1 MEHNAFTQPFVQ
13 HVASDMPAVRDHGRG
28 GDDDVLGERHGVEK
42 GVHRNGRARLIGAI
56 GHDDEQVNVA
66 VGPRVPPCAGSE
78 QDDPLRFEFVGDERD
93 HPGHDRFE
101 GCRSRH
107 RPFRPST
114 DYTTTV
120 ARFPRLRPEHGAV
133 LSAIGAFRAY
143 EEVEPFA
150 HVADLEEIAA
160 NDLNLNISRYVD
172 TTEPIDVPSVEEALA
187 QLCEAERRGG
197 CGAAGTTSSAPG
209 EGLLEG
215 QVPQRD
221 RPRPPGP
228 AAAATAAPC
237 SCSSAHSNKEMDGR
251 AGLRPRCVAR
261 SGSSAMNSA
270 QENRSTAA
278 R

>member
-1 MEHNAFTQPFVQ
+1 MREPLMGTCDQAEHFADALGEVVRERRRQVVEHEHGLQRRLGGLLCVHARRGEESRIGGAQRSDDTEVATRELQRRAAAERSRPLMEHNAFTQPFVQ
-13 HVASDMPAVRDHGRG
+13 HVASDMPAVRDRGRG

-42 GVHRNGRARLIGAI
+42 GVHRSGRARLIGAI

-120 ARFPRLRPEHGAV
+120 ARFAPPSSRARFPRLRPEHGAV

-143 EEVEPFA
+143 EEVEPLA
-150 HVADLEEIAA
+150 HVADL
-160 NDLNLNISRYVD
+160 DGDPGLG
-172 TTEPIDVPSVEEALA
+172 PS
-187 QLCEAERRGG
+187 
-197 CGAAGTTSSAPG
+197 
-209 EGLLEG
+209 
-215 QVPQRD
+215 
-221 RPRPPGP
+221 PP
-228 AAAATAAPC
+228 
-237 SCSSAHSNKEMDGR
+237 K
-251 AGLRPRCVAR
+251 
-261 SGSSAMNSA
+261 
-270 QENRSTAA
+270 
-278 R
+278 